1 MKHKKNSRT
10 FFTHGWIF
18 FVCFLINGVP
28 IWLGI
33 PASVISN
40 DIRLAVQSII
50 IFLFSITIP
59 PFHWATRFIY
69 LQNGRIIVR
78 RPFFAIFFPV
88 QHSVSIKLSDVEC
101 MELKF
106 TYENSMGNKIGDG
119 IKPCLILTKKDKT
132 IERIVLLGYSNKQ
145 VAAIKQAIL
154 EENKEIVVLKDWI
167 NKE

>member
-1 MKHKKNSRT
+1 
-10 FFTHGWIF
+10 
-18 FVCFLINGVP
+18 
-28 IWLGI
+28 
-33 PASVISN
+33 
-40 DIRLAVQSII
+40 
-50 IFLFSITIP
+50 
-59 PFHWATRFIY
+59 
-69 LQNGRIIVR
+69 
-78 RPFFAIFFPV
+78 
-88 QHSVSIKLSDVEC
+88 